1 MRGGGRMRETRHR
14 RPSRRRRSRLTEEAK
29 WGLAMAGLLVVY
41 SLCLVLVTKE
51 FVLWSVMA

>member
-1 MRGGGRMRETRHR
+1 MRETRHR
-14 RPSRRRRSRLTEEAK
+14 RPSRRRRRRLTEEAK
-29 WGLAMAGLLVVY
+29 WGIAMWGLLVLY